1 MARPSRWTT
10 PALGYSPRRDGTAAG
25 ASTSSGFRKC
35 APMPHRGQETVTRV
49 LRLSRRRDILRR
61 TRPTRVY
68 PHCARHVSR
77 SCRLSVVCT
86 PRYDACATKVIVRG
100 AHAGPRTLGHPP
112 SGCGIDP
119 RFLELHRHRD
129 ANRDRD
135 EEVHGYWWQPAPAL
149 SADVRQFE
157 GAKVCRGSFS
167 SDFGTASMC
176 AAATLLLAG
185 SAVIAK
191 SVFRFRSIRRS
202 LRLASVTLAGRRV
215 GAV

>member
-1 MARPSRWTT
+1 
-10 PALGYSPRRDGTAAG
+10 
-25 ASTSSGFRKC
+25 
-35 APMPHRGQETVTRV
+35 MPHRGQETVTRV

-77 SCRLSVVCT
+77 SCRLCVVCT

-185 SAVIAK
+185 SAVIAE

>member
-77 SCRLSVVCT
+77 SRRLSVVCT

-119 RFLELHRHRD
+119 RFLELHRHRLQS
-129 ANRDRD
+129 A
-135 EEVHGYWWQPAPAL
+135 QAPQRAR
-149 SADVRQFE
+149 ADLRSRKPLAHSCAELNV
-157 GAKVCRGSFS
+157 GAKKRREFIVLVDGAGAASQDGS
-167 SDFGTASMC
+167 
-176 AAATLLLAG
+176 
-185 SAVIAK
+185 I
-191 SVFRFRSIRRS
+191 
-202 LRLASVTLAGRRV
+202 ASVYLRPCDPGDRMLRWHPRQ
-215 GAV
+215 